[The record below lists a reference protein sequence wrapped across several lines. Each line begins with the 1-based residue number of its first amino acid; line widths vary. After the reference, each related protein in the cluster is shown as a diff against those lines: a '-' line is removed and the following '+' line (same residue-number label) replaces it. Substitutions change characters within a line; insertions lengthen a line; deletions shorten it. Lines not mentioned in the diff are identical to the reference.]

1 MKSLC
6 LLFLPFL
13 VGTVCAQSDVEGSAD
28 HPLFTRLPNFI
39 IYSYEQ
45 KEYDVA
51 SFIVPVKDGEYKK
64 IEQEGKRTVIGY
76 RSKEGLKPE
85 PSIVQV
91 TRNYVNAAKKI
102 GGTIVFDGKGKD
114 WFYEGGLYTVHD
126 VTMKFA
132 KNDGEVWASIMF
144 DGSYLPPDVA
154 FFLTIIEKQEMRQDV
169 MASSE
174 MLSALNAL
182 GKVTLYINFDTG
194 KWNIKDESLP
204 VISEIEKLMKE
215 NASLKLSIEGHTD
228 NVGDPKSNQ
237 KLSESRAKAVVD
249 ELVKRGVP
257 KARLQSKGFGQS
269 KPIEDNTT
277 EEGRAKNRRVELV
290 KIP

>member
-1 MKSLC
+1 MKYLN
-6 LLFLPFL
+6 LVLLPFL
-13 VGTVCAQSDVEGSAD
+13 AGTVYAQSDVEGSAD
-28 HPLFTRLPNFI
+28 HPLFTRMPNFV
-39 IYSYEQ
+39 IYYYEQ
-45 KEYDVA
+45 KEFDVA
-51 SFIVPVKDGEYKK
+51 SFIVPVKEGEYKK
-64 IEQEGKRTVIGY
+64 VEQEGKKTVIGY

-85 PSIVQV
+85 PSVVQV

-114 WFYEGGLYTVHD
+114 WFYEGGLGAVHD

-132 KNDGEVWASIMF
+132 KNDGEVYASIMF
-144 DGSYLPPDVA
+144 DGSFLPPDVA
-154 FFLTIIEKQEMRQDV
+154 FFLTIIERQELRQDI

-174 MLSALNAL
+174 MLNTLNAL

-228 NVGDPKSNQ
+228 NVGDPKLNQ

-249 ELVKRGVP
+249 ELVKRGIP
-257 KARLQSKGFGQS
+257 AARLQWKGFGQS
-269 KPIEDNTT
+269 KPIEDNAT
-277 EEGRAKNRRVELV
+277 EQGRAKNRRVDLV
-290 KIP
+290 KIN